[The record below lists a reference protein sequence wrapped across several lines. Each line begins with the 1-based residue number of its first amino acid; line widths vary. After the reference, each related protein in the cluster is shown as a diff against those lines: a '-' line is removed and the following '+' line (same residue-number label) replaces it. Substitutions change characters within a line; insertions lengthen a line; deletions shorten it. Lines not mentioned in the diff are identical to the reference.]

1 MVAIFTTLFA
11 GLAETGPPAIIV
23 VLDEEVAVDTFVV
36 ELPDTLTLLELIKLV
51 VELPLEILVE
61 PPPEPN
67 ELPPKLDEKVIAGAV
82 LLAGDT
88 DEIKTFE
95 RLVAVSAGMP
105 AWLLL
110 VAEVCEL
117 IETLGRIIP
126 KRPLI

>member
-1 MVAIFTTLFA
+1 MRM
-11 GLAETGPPAIIV
+11 
-23 VLDEEVAVDTFVV
+23 DE
-36 ELPDTLTLLELIKLV
+36 V

-88 DEIKTFE
+88 DEIKTLE

-117 IETLGRIIP
+117 IETLGRTIP